1 MTSEETTFMM
11 SSDTYVVIWQ
21 IHILGV
27 SGKVLKVKSS
37 QLQFQKFLVLEMFKI
52 MLEHRIL
59 KVVLLHWKWTS
70 WDWSHWIEIYCW
82 GWSYKRLKENQTTSS
97 VILETGPCSRSYV
110 RGIWNSS
117 SLLIVNESGI
127 LWHRRKLNDALL
139 SPLSFMEVCDSKHW
153 KTILTWANKQTSDQK
168 AQYVNW
174 NDNKS
179 SVNRSHKYP

>member
-59 KVVLLHWKWTS
+59 KVVLLH
-70 WDWSHWIEIYCW
+70 
-82 GWSYKRLKENQTTSS
+82 
-97 VILETGPCSRSYV
+97 
-110 RGIWNSS
+110 
-117 SLLIVNESGI
+117 
-127 LWHRRKLNDALL
+127 
-139 SPLSFMEVCDSKHW
+139 
-153 KTILTWANKQTSDQK
+153 
-168 AQYVNW
+168 
-174 NDNKS
+174 
-179 SVNRSHKYP
+179 